1 MRAVQ
6 DYVSWALTSADALAL
21 AAGLGWTTVPVEV
34 QGAAAAILAN
44 MTCGPRCSGSR
55 PARRFPS
62 AREIARRPCGPRSL
76 ASGGWMT
83 GRRGSGG
90 AAAAVRDG
98 VAGTAIWGS
107 GSTMQQQLQQ
117 SLSNAYFLKVSLRV
131 PACARA
137 QAIASTRN
145 LARGERGNERAL
157 EEPPASPVAT
167 T

>member
-1 MRAVQ
+1 
-6 DYVSWALTSADALAL
+6 
-21 AAGLGWTTVPVEV
+21 
-34 QGAAAAILAN
+34 
-44 MTCGPRCSGSR
+44 
-55 PARRFPS
+55 
-62 AREIARRPCGPRSL
+62 
-76 ASGGWMT
+76 MT

-117 SLSNAYFLKVSLRV
+117 SLSNAYFLKV
-131 PACARA
+131 PASARA
-137 QAIASTRN
+137 HAIASTRN